1 MQKISDIVDYF
12 KSELSDIY
20 SYRENI
26 SHLAYIVIEDIFGY
40 NKSESII
47 NANQE
52 IRFNDTKKNQ

>member
-26 SHLAYIVIEDIFGY
+26 SLAYIVIEDIFY
-40 NKSESII
+40 YTKS
-47 NANQE
+47 
-52 IRFNDTKKNQ
+52 KVL